1 MNRTIS
7 TIAAVLSALLAAN
20 SHATS
25 SASVTFSDFKLTLV
39 DLNPGDGIAPSV
51 TFGGFS
57 TAVGQ
62 TFFPATPDG
71 GFTENFGASFFG
83 SVAADAPPTPT
94 SSAST
99 SLSGDPQG
107 AGAIAHA
114 EAVDGEA
121 SPAQTF
127 SVAALRLAGSGF
139 LSQPNADFVLSP
151 YTSLTISGTV
161 DSTVSSTDAL
171 NDASTLVWLRFF
183 DLTSPDPRSSV
194 YASAETTLEPRGT
207 YTSESVLTA
216 TFTNAGAS
224 AVFGY
229 FQGDIDASAVS
240 GIPEPSTMSMAGA
253 GMVLALAA
261 ALRRRLRGGR

>member
-1 MNRTIS
+1 MNRVIS
-7 TIAAVLSALLAAN
+7 LVAVTLSALLTAN
-20 SHATS
+20 SHASS
-25 SASVTFSDFKLTLV
+25 SASVTFSDIKLTLV

-57 TAVGQ
+57 TALSQ
-62 TFFPATPDG
+62 TFYPATPDG
-71 GFTENFGASFFG
+71 GYTENFGASFFG
-83 SVAADAPPTPT
+83 AVAADAPPTPT
-94 SSAST
+94 SSASS

-127 SVAALRLAGSGF
+127 SAGTIRLFGFGS
-139 LSQPNADFVLSP
+139 LAVPNADFVLSP

-161 DSTVSSTDAL
+161 DSTVSSTDRL
-171 NDASTLVWLRFF
+171 NDATTLVWLQFY
-183 DLTSPDPRSSV
+183 DLISPDPRSSV
-194 YASAETTLEPRGT
+194 YASAETALKPRGT

-216 TFTNAGAS
+216 TFTNPGAS

-240 GIPEPSTMSMAGA
+240 GIPEPSALSMAGA
-253 GMVLALAA
+253 GVILALAA